1 MYPSSR
7 HMTLNIC
14 LVIYVIFRIKVSV
27 SGLQGHERSGLVVKI
42 LNKCILSIL
51 VYILFLD
58 RQRNSVYTPQ
68 CFHTPVYLL
77 SSCNRNSY
85 FQKIWLIGPTK

>member
-14 LVIYVIFRIKVSV
+14 LVIYVIVRIKVSV

-58 RQRNSVYTPQ
+58 RQRNILYTPQYVYTPVNQ
-68 CFHTPVYLL
+68 MLRFVGDQ
-77 SSCNRNSY
+77 R
-85 FQKIWLIGPTK
+85 FIKRVKRF